1 MSEIAANV
9 ERIYPEGVGSQGEYV
24 FATDTVPPR
33 FATVG
38 VGDNRLWAT
47 GPLTREQLN
56 ISLRY
61 GEEDFVSDNDRET
74 SAVNSLGYTIEPDD
88 IMYGGEY
95 PGGRDRMALNLARF
109 VLGA

>member
-9 ERIYPEGVGSQGEYV
+9 ERIYPEGALAEEYI

-38 VGDNRLWAT
+38 ISDDRLWVT
-47 GPLTREQLN
+47 GPLTREQLD

-61 GEEDFVSDNDRET
+61 GDEDLLSNKDQET
-74 SAVNSLGYTIEPDD
+74 SAVNSLGYAVEPDD
-88 IMYGGEY
+88 IMHKGEY